1 MQLDYKSISFNT
13 KWILPGS
20 NSIIY
25 RELIDSTL
33 SIAMNKERQLKDARK
48 IVITDNQVEGK
59 GTHGK
64 QWISSPYKDLTFSI
78 ILGKDHSFGQ
88 SLVNACCEK
97 INASLL
103 KYDLKGTVQYPNDIY
118 INEKK
123 IAGVLLSNIYT
134 SGSEKSSFQSL
145 SVGINV
151 NSSFDIRKIDN
162 AYKVGSTSMYLEL
175 NKNVGRE
182 KLLKRIIEN
191 IDAAIQKQ
199 ESR

>member
-25 RELIDSTL
+25 RELVDSTL

-88 SLVNACCEK
+88 GLVNACCEK

-103 KYDLKGTVQYPNDIY
+103 KYDLQGTVQYPNDIY

-151 NSSFDIRKIDN
+151 NSSFDIREIDN

-199 ESR
+199 ESQ

>member
-88 SLVNACCEK
+88 GLVNACCEK

-134 SGSEKSSFQSL
+134 SGSKKSSFQSL

-199 ESR
+199 ESQ

>member
-88 SLVNACCEK
+88 GLVNACCEK

-103 KYDLKGTVQYPNDIY
+103 KYDLQGTVQYPNDIY

>member
-1 MQLDYKSISFNT
+1 LQLDYKSISFNT

-88 SLVNACCEK
+88 GLVNACCEK

-134 SGSEKSSFQSL
+134 SGSKKSSFQSL

-199 ESR
+199 ESQ

>member
-88 SLVNACCEK
+88 GLVNACCEK

-103 KYDLKGTVQYPNDIY
+103 KYDLQGTVQYPNDIY

-134 SGSEKSSFQSL
+134 SGSKKSSFQSL

-199 ESR
+199 ESQ

>member
-25 RELIDSTL
+25 RELVDSTL

-88 SLVNACCEK
+88 GLVNACCEK

-103 KYDLKGTVQYPNDIY
+103 KYDLQGTVQYPNDIY

-151 NSSFDIRKIDN
+151 NSSFDIREIDN